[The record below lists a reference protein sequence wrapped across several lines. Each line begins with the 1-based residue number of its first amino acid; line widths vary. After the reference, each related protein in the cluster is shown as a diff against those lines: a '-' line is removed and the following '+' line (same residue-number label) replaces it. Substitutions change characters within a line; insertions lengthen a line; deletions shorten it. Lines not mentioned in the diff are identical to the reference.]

1 MLRTKTLGDL
11 RAADVGSTVTLAGW
25 VHTRR
30 DHGPVTFID
39 LRDRY
44 GITQIVTHSRE
55 QPEAHAALKD
65 VRNEWVLQVKGTVRA
80 RPEGTRNPKL
90 PTGEIEV
97 AAGEITVLNEA
108 KTPPFYV
115 NEQTEVEETLRWKYR
130 YVDLRRERSKELMRL
145 RHEVTNFIRSFF
157 VERGFWEIETT
168 MMIRSDPTGARD
180 FVVPSRYYPGKF
192 WALPQSPQQLKQI
205 LMVGGIDK
213 YVQIAR
219 CFRDE
224 DPRADRI
231 YELTQL
237 DVEMSFAEPTDVMDV
252 LEACYTATIER
263 FGTKPVHRKPWPR
276 MTYDEAMRRFGS
288 DRPDTRFAMEVVDLT
303 DAFRATGFSVFRDTI
318 DSGGAVRAIVVSGK
332 ADASRKEVDAWTAIA
347 KTRGAKGLVSFAFSG
362 SEVRSP
368 VAKYFTADEL
378 GQVRSVTGAKD
389 GDLVLAVAAEY
400 RVASRSI
407 GEVRRALGEQLGL
420 IDGSAHRAMWIH
432 PFPMFERDSDG
443 KWTFSHNPFAGP
455 LDDANAK
462 LLYSDPAAA
471 MSSQYDMVIDGMEL
485 GGGSIRIHNRGMQE
499 RAFEVLG
506 VSKDEAALRFGAL
519 LDALEY
525 GAPPEGGI
533 ATGIDR
539 TIMLLAGLKSARETI
554 VASSRATALNSCCAS
569 TVSGLYSF
577 GGSPTQVITCANC
590 RRVNNSR

>member
-44 GITQIVTHSRE
+44 GITQIVTHSKE

-65 VRNEWVLQVKGTVRA
+65 VRNEWVLQVKGVVRA

-90 PTGEIEV
+90 ATGDVEV
-97 AAGEITVLNEA
+97 TATEVKVLNEA

-115 NEQTEVEETLRWKYR
+115 NEETPVEETLRWKYR

-145 RHEVTNFIRSFF
+145 RHEVTNFIRNFF

-180 FVVPSRYYPGKF
+180 FVVTSRYFPGKF

-205 LMVGGIDK
+205 LMVGGLDK

-237 DVEMSFAEPTDVMDV
+237 DVEMSFAEPKDIMAAV
-252 LEACYTATIER
+252 EECYTAVFER
-263 FGTKPVHRKPWPR
+263 FAAKPLHQKPWPR
-276 MTYDEAMRRFGS
+276 MTYDDAMRRFGS
-288 DRPDTRFAMEVVDLT
+288 DRPDTRFAMELVDLT
-303 DAFRATGFSVFRDTI
+303 DAFRGTAFAVFRDAI
-318 DSGGAVRAIVVSGK
+318 ADDGAVRAIVVPGK
-332 ADASRKEVDAWTAIA
+332 ADATRKDIDGWTAVA
-347 KTRGAKGLVSFAFSG
+347 KTRGAKGLVSFAFAE

-368 VAKYFTADEL
+368 VAKFLTTDEL
-378 GQVRSVTGAKD
+378 AKLRRASGAKN
-389 GDLVLAVAAEY
+389 GDLVLAVAADY
-400 RVASRSI
+400 HTASMSI
-407 GEVRRALGEQLGL
+407 GTLRSHLGATLGL
-420 IDGSAHRAMWIH
+420 ADQSTHHAMWVH
-432 PFPMFERDSDG
+432 RFPMFERTPEG
-443 KWTFSHNPFAGP
+443 GWTFSHNPFAGP
-455 LDDANAK
+455 LTAEDAT
-462 LLYSDPAAA
+462 LMETDPGKAR
-471 MSSQYDMVIDGMEL
+471 SSQYDLVIDGNEL
-485 GGGSIRIHNRGMQE
+485 GGGSIRIHNRALQE
-499 RAFEVLG
+499 RALDILG
-506 VSKDEAALRFGAL
+506 VPKQEAAVRFGAPV
-519 LDALEY
+519 DALEY

-539 TIMLLAGLKSARETI
+539 TVMVLAGLSNARETI
-554 VASSRATALNSCCAS
+554 AFPKTQTGYDPLLDAPATADPKLLEEL
-569 TVSGLYSF
+569 G
-577 GGSPTQVITCANC
+577 
-590 RRVNNSR
+590 

>member
-1 MLRTKTLGDL
+1 MLRTKTLGEL
-11 RAADVGSTVTLAGW
+11 RVADVGSTVTLAGW

-30 DHGPVTFID
+30 DSGGVIFID

-44 GITQIVTHSRE
+44 GMTQVVAHSNE
-55 QPEAHAALKD
+55 QAAAHAALKD
-65 VRNEWVLQVKGTVRA
+65 VRNEWVLQVKGQVRA
-80 RPEGTRNPKL
+80 RKEGTKNPKL
-90 PTGEIEV
+90 ATGDIEV
-97 AAGEITVLNEA
+97 AATEVRVLNES

-115 NEQTEVEETLRWKYR
+115 NEETPVEETLRWKYR

-168 MMIRSDPTGARD
+168 TMIRSDPTGARD

-237 DVEMSFAEPTDVMDV
+237 DVEMSFAEPKDVMEI
-252 LEACYTATIER
+252 LEACYTAVFEK
-263 FGTKPVHRKPWPR
+263 FAKKPLARKPWPR
-276 MTYDEAMRRFGS
+276 LTYDEAMRRFGS
-288 DRPDTRFAMEVVDLT
+288 DRPDTRFAMELVDLT
-303 DAFRATGFSVFRDTI
+303 DVFRGSGFSVFKDVI
-318 DSGGAVRAIVVSGK
+318 AQGGAVRAVVVPGK
-332 ADASRKEVDAWTAIA
+332 AVASRNDIDGWTGVA

-362 SEVRSP
+362 AEIKSP
-368 VAKYFTADEL
+368 VAKFFTEDEL
-378 GQVRSVTGAKD
+378 ARLRNATKAKD
-389 GDLVLAVAAEY
+389 GDLVLAVAADY

-407 GEVRRALGEQLGL
+407 GEVRRKLGEELGL
-420 IDGSAHRAMWIH
+420 VDASKHHFMWIH
-432 PFPMFERDSDG
+432 PFPMFERELDG
-443 KWTFSHNPFAGP
+443 RWTFSHNPFAGP
-455 LDDANAK
+455 LDEANAK
-462 LLYSDPAAA
+462 LLFEDDPGKP
-471 MSSQYDMVIDGMEL
+471 MSSQYDMVVDGNEL
-485 GGGSIRIHNRGMQE
+485 GGGSIRIHNRAMQE
-499 RAFEVLG
+499 RAFEILG
-506 VSKDEAALRFGAL
+506 ISKEEGALRFSAL

-539 TIMLLAGLKSARETI
+539 TVMVLAGLQNARETI
-554 VASSRATALNSCCAS
+554 AFPKTQTGYDPLLDAPAALPDELLKEYGLKVIAPPKSS
-569 TVSGLYSF
+569 
-577 GGSPTQVITCANC
+577 
-590 RRVNNSR
+590 